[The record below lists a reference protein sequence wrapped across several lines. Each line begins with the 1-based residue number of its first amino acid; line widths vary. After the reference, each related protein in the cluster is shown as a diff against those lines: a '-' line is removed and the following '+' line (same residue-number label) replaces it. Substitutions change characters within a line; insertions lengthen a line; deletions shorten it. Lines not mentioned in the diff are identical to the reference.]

1 VNRAAALAVL
11 DAPCES
17 RPVMAREDK
26 VAIKHDILMLNLLSA
41 IYWFDEALQA
51 KLEAIGYA
59 GLNRTQ
65 SLLLANIGA
74 GEHRAIRIARNLG
87 VTRQA
92 ISQMLADLEAREIVA
107 VSSDP
112 DDKRARIVDFHP
124 NARRLRRAASQI
136 LGQLE
141 ATLAERIGQPRVDNL
156 REALASDWGDPPR
169 GR

>member
-1 VNRAAALAVL
+1 
-11 DAPCES
+11 
-17 RPVMAREDK
+17 
-26 VAIKHDILMLNLLSA
+26 
-41 IYWFDEALQA
+41 
-51 KLEAIGYA
+51 
-59 GLNRTQ
+59 
-65 SLLLANIGA
+65 
-74 GEHRAIRIARNLG
+74 
-87 VTRQA
+87 
-92 ISQMLADLEAREIVA
+92 MLADLEAREIVA